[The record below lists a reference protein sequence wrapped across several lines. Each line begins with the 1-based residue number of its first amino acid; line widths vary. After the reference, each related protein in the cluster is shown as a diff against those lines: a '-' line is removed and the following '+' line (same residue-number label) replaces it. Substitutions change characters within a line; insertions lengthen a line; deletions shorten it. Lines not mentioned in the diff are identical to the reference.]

1 MPVRYSA
8 APMVSKLTLLLVFV
22 TLIAPEAVAAQTH
35 AGIDP
40 GNFVARVNNPWFPLK
55 PGTTYVYRGVKDG
68 KLTRD
73 VVTVTHRTRTIA
85 GVRTTEVSDRLYE
98 AGHLEERT
106 SDWYAQDKRGN
117 VWYFGEATAEL
128 DKNGRVTSREGSW
141 LTGVNGAEAGIYIP
155 GHPHLGDA
163 ARQEYYKGHADDHFQ
178 VLSLTATVEVPYISS
193 HRALLTKEWTPLE
206 PGVLDHKYYVRG
218 IGNVKE
224 ISVKGPVERNVLV
237 AVRR

>member
-1 MPVRYSA
+1 M
-8 APMVSKLTLLLVFV
+8 KNLLVIVIGCSSLF
-22 TLIAPEAVAAQTH
+22 APVASATTPVKL
-35 AGIDP
+35 DP
-40 GNFVARVNNPWFPLK
+40 SNFVPHVTNPWFPLK
-55 PGTTYVYRGVKDG
+55 PGTTWIYRGVKDA
-68 KLTRD
+68 KQTRN
-73 VVTVTHRTRTIA
+73 VVTVTHRTRTIV
-85 GVRTTEVSDRLYE
+85 GVRATEVHDLLYE

-117 VWYFGEATAEL
+117 VWYLGEATAEL

-155 GHPHLGDA
+155 GHPHVGDA

-193 HRALLTKEWTPLE
+193 HHALLTKEWTPLE